1 VFSGSVYIGIM
12 LAYFASWGSS
22 LHIDKNSY
30 NSWVVPTSI
39 HLMFAGII
47 FILSWF
53 NNESPRFLVK
63 KGNPELA
70 ITNLAKIRGLP
81 TDDEYVVNEI
91 NGIKHQLAEEQEAT
105 MGQGFL
111 GCKSAFVPKAS
122 FGERPLTY
130 CSRPSRNVLHAQ
142 QLLPHLPWP
151 RDTAARPMV
160 RRSEYHHRKYQSSLA

>member
-63 KGNPELA
+63 KGKPELA
-70 ITNLAKIRGLP
+70 IANLAKIRALP
-81 TDDEYVVNEI
+81 ADDEYIVNEV

-105 MGQGFL
+105 MGQGFF
-111 GCKSAFVPKAS
+111 GCKS
-122 FGERPLTY
+122 
-130 CSRPSRNVLHAQ
+130 PSSSKPSSGRNH
-142 QLLPHLPWP
+142 
-151 RDTAARPMV
+151 
-160 RRSEYHHRKYQSSLA
+160 